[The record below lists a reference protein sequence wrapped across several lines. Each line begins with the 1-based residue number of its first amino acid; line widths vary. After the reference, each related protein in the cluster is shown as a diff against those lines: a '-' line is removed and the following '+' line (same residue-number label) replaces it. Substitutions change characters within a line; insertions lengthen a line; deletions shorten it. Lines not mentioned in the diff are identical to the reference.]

1 MKRGNRAKPS
11 ALARHITVISLPGGR
26 AFLRAGGLVL
36 RCAIGRGGIS
46 WRKREGDGATPAGRL
61 HLLDLRVRRDRI
73 LPPLTGVPLHTIR
86 RGDGWCDA
94 PDDGRYNRPVRLPAS
109 ASHEHMWREDHLYD
123 VVGVLD
129 WNVRPRT
136 SNRGSAIFLHL
147 ARPGY
152 VPTEGCIALA
162 PNDLRRLLAAVPR
175 PEFLVMAKPRKRR
188 RETIAPS
195 PRRR

>member
-26 AFLRAGGLVL
+26 AFLRAGALVL

-61 HLLDLRVRRDRI
+61 RLLGLRIRSDRV
-73 LPPLTGVPLHTIR
+73 LPPLTRLPLHTIR
-86 RGDGWCDA
+86 PGDGWCDA
-94 PDDGRYNRPVRLPAS
+94 PTHGRYNRPVRLPAA
-109 ASHEHMWREDHLYD
+109 ASHERMWREDHLYD

-129 WNVRPRT
+129 WNVRPRS

-152 VPTEGCIALA
+152 APTEGCIALA
-162 PNDLRRLLAAVPR
+162 AGDLRRLLAAVPH
-175 PEFLVMAKPRKRR
+175 PEFLVMAKSRKRR
-188 RETIAPS
+188 REAIAPS

>member
-26 AFLRAGGLVL
+26 AFLRAGGLAL

-46 WRKREGDGATPAGRL
+46 FRKREGDGATPAGRL
-61 HLLDLRVRRDRI
+61 RLLDLRIRRDRI
-73 LPPLTGVPLHTIR
+73 PPPSAGVPLHAIR

-94 PDDGRYNRPVRLPAS
+94 PGDGRYNRPVRLPTS
-109 ASHEHMWREDHLYD
+109 ASHERMWREDSIYD

-129 WNVRPRT
+129 WNICPRA
-136 SNRGSAIFLHL
+136 SYRGSAIFLHL

-152 VPTEGCIALA
+152 APTEGCIALA
-162 PNDLRRLLAAVPR
+162 RDDLRRLLAAVPR

>member
-11 ALARHITVISLPGGR
+11 VLARHITVISLPGGR
-26 AFLRAGGLVL
+26 AFLRAGGLAL

-46 WRKREGDGATPAGRL
+46 FRKREGDGATPAGRL
-61 HLLDLRVRRDRI
+61 RLLDLRVRRDRT
-73 LPPLTGVPLHTIR
+73 LPPATGVPLQIIR

-109 ASHEHMWREDHLYD
+109 ASHERMWREDRLYD

-129 WNVRPRT
+129 WNVRPRA

-152 VPTEGCIALA
+152 EPTEGCIALA
-162 PNDLRRLLAAVPR
+162 RDDLRRLFAAVPR
-175 PEFLVMAKPRKRR
+175 PEFLITAKPRKQRR
-188 RETIAPS
+188 KEIAR
-195 PRRR
+195 PRRRG

>member
-1 MKRGNRAKPS
+1 M
-11 ALARHITVISLPGGR
+11 
-26 AFLRAGGLVL
+26 L

-61 HLLDLRVRRDRI
+61 RLLDLHIRRDRV
-73 LPPLTGVPLHTIR
+73 LPPTTPLPLRTIR

-94 PDDGRYNRPVRLPAS
+94 PGDGRYNRTVRLPTP
-109 ASHEHMWREDHLYD
+109 ASHERMWREDHLYD

-129 WNVRPRT
+129 WNVRPRA
-136 SNRGSAIFLHL
+136 SNHGSAIFLHL
-147 ARPGY
+147 ARAGY

-188 RETIAPS
+188 LAAIAPS
-195 PRRR
+195 TRRR